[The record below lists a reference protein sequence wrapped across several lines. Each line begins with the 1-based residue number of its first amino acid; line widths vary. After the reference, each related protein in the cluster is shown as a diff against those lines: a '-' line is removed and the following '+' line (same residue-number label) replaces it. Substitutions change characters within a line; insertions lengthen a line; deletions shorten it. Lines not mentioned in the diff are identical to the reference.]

1 MCQYFSKTEDLR
13 TQVKKKRS
21 KESFESNMHLHD
33 TMKTTA
39 KVYLSNLRRS
49 TQEAAYNIL
58 LELKFRR
65 KYFDFNLP
73 EENF

>member
-1 MCQYFSKTEDLR
+1 
-13 TQVKKKRS
+13 
-21 KESFESNMHLHD
+21 MHLHD
-33 TMKTTA
+33 TMKTIA
-39 KVYLSNLRRS
+39 KAYLSNRRRS
-49 TQEAAYNIL
+49 VQEAAYNIL